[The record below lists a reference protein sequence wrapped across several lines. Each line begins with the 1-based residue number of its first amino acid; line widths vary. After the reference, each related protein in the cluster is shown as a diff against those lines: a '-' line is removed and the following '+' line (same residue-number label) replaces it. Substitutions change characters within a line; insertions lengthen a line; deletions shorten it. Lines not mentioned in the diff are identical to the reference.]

1 MSDGTSPDISV
12 IIPTYNRRSALER
25 AVASC
30 FEENDAVSVEVVVVD
45 DGSTDETQEWAESLV
60 DTRIQ
65 YRRQEN
71 QGAPVARNRGLEIA
85 RGEYVKFLDDDDWL
99 LPGVL
104 EHEVS
109 SLRTSGAHV
118 SYGGVKVQ
126 EDSGEAFSFIPK
138 SRDLVS
144 GLMQGSVWSHP
155 VVLTYHREAVRS
167 VQWDATLEY
176 HQDRDFAMKVASQG
190 LETLRLDCVVG
201 VFNDHSGVRI
211 TTTKKEDA
219 SVPELVRHR
228 VSSILMGIERLE
240 ECDALQPHHRSA
252 AAQGLWQWAYVVSPH
267 DARLFDEITH
277 LVEEVQPGFAPSRRW
292 ALLQMV
298 DRLGS
303 PSVTEAI
310 LRPVRRGMLR
320 LRNWTG

>member
-1 MSDGTSPDISV
+1 MSDGPSPDISV

-45 DGSTDETQEWAESLV
+45 DGSTDETQAWVESLA
-60 DTRIQ
+60 DTRIR

-85 RGEYVKFLDDDDWL
+85 NGEYVKFLDDDDWL

-104 EHEVS
+104 ECEVNC
-109 SLRTSGAHV
+109 LRTSGAHV

-126 EDSGEAFSFIPK
+126 EGSGEAFLFIPK

-155 VVLTYHREAVRS
+155 VVLTYHRKAVHS
-167 VQWDATLEY
+167 VQWDPTLEY
-176 HQDRDFAMKVASQG
+176 HQDTDFAMKVASQG
-190 LETLRLDCVVG
+190 LETLQLDRVIG
-201 VFNDHSGVRI
+201 IFNDHGGVRI
-211 TTTKKEDA
+211 TTTKKEEA

-228 VSSILMGIERLE
+228 VSSILMGIDRLQE
-240 ECDALQPHHRSA
+240 HDALQPYHRRA
-252 AAQGLWQWAYVVSPH
+252 AAKGLWQWAYVVSPH
-267 DARLFDEITH
+267 DARLFEEIAQT
-277 LVEEVQPGFAPSRRW
+277 VEEVQPEFTPPRSW
-292 ALLQMV
+292 ALIRLL

-310 LRPVRRGMLR
+310 LRPIRRAMLR
-320 LRNWTG
+320 LRNVTG